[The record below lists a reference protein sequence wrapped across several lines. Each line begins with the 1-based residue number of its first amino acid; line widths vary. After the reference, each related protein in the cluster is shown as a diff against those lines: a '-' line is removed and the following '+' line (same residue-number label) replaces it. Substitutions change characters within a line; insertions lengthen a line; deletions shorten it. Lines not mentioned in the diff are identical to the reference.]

1 MNYKIKRLDDPLYL
15 PFAKNKLA
23 QVDALRKEAGMF
35 AMKKTY
41 DFHGVRVIV
50 EASDTGSSV
59 SIITTSAGFL
69 YIPGFDYDF
78 NFYYGDVTIIDRTI
92 ASKPIINNRPSFE
105 AWIENFFLNSNA
117 QMRPLYAFE
126 IRTNGLLG
134 TEVNQKLAS
143 PNVYTINRSAVI
155 YYDFKSSSRKFDI
168 LQEEN
173 QHLYLADAHDWV
185 YSLDYGMHIV
195 HGLLPISIWQWWY
208 GTQHVD
214 DNLIRAQNLLVRIA
228 TESLQDRVMTAA
240 DEEKRALKDMV
251 FYLAISDGG
260 SHEVRKFVSTVKLSF
275 NRDMEKF
282 VAGEI
287 VRRDPVRMLDHL
299 SGTRIQ
305 TSEAPF
311 FQMYL
316 DEEFYEEYRTLQGR
330 TLTPS
335 PYFIVCAPSGNR
347 KSAEVVLIEEY
358 KDEPDELKRH
368 KVMQSGVNV
377 TDTEY
382 NKIEADRFADFL
394 DEVNGLMKALL
405 GR

>member
-1 MNYKIKRLDDPLYL
+1 MIHKIKRLDDPLYL

-69 YIPGFDYDF
+69 YITEFYSGV
-78 NFYYGDVTIIDRTI
+78 NFYSGEIFRDLTDPNWPV
-92 ASKPIINNRPSFE
+92 INNRLSFE
-105 AWIENFFLNSNA
+105 AWIESQYLNSNA
-117 QMRPLYAFE
+117 QMQPVFAFE
-126 IRTNGLLG
+126 VRTMGILG
-134 TEVNQKLAS
+134 TELNRRIPYPDS
-143 PNVYTINRSAVI
+143 YTLNRSAVI

-173 QHLYLADAHDWV
+173 QHLNLAEIYDWV
-185 YSLDYGMHIV
+185 PSLDFGVHIV
-195 HGLLPISIWQWWY
+195 SGLLPISMWQWWY
-208 GTQHVD
+208 GPQYVD
-214 DNLIRAQNLLVRIA
+214 ANLIRAQNLLARLA
-228 TESLQDRVMTAA
+228 AETLQYRVMTAA

-316 DEEFYEEYRTLQGR
+316 DEEFYEEYRTYYSR

-358 KDEPDELKRH
+358 KDEPDELKRY
-368 KVMQSGVNV
+368 KVMQSGISV
-377 TDTEY
+377 TKMEY